1 MIRAITITLL
11 ERAQTG
17 VDELNRPVYAET
29 PAPVSGV
36 LVGEPSTE
44 DIVSELEMTG
54 RRLAYTLALPKGDT
68 HVWENR
74 RVILPEPFAGTYRVI
89 GVPTAGI
96 EANIPLKWNKKVKLE
111 RYGGEADE

>member
-17 VDELNRPVYAET
+17 VDELNRPIFAET
-29 PAPVSGV
+29 PVPVSGV

-54 RRLAYTLALPKGDT
+54 RRLAYTLALPKGDA

-74 RVILPEPFAGTYRVI
+74 RVVLPEPFAGTYRVI